1 MIRWKFMVGGS
12 MHNRRA
18 KDLMESLSIVNSL
31 AMLTEDIGESALVR
45 TFVDFIDIVGDEV
58 SWALGGGLALGFR
71 SRPRATLD
79 IDIFLLSEDD
89 ADKVKTLLSKK
100 FNLER
105 GFRVVHKDTGV
116 TLDLL
121 TAETLGFDDEIATLA
136 IDRAIVEKILGR
148 SIKVMS
154 SDGLV
159 ALKLQRGRFKDQGD
173 IESLLEANGKIDIS
187 MYPLKDHQVKLYN
200 DIVSKTL

>member
-1 MIRWKFMVGGS
+1 MVGGS

>member
-1 MIRWKFMVGGS
+1 MVGGS

-187 MYPLKDHQVKLYN
+187 MYPLKDYQVKLYD

>member
-1 MIRWKFMVGGS
+1 MVGGN

-89 ADKVKTLLSKK
+89 ADKVKTLLSKR

-187 MYPLKDHQVKLYN
+187 MYPLKDHQIKLYN